1 MNIGIVEI
9 MERGHMTLLE
19 CVARIYLSD
28 SHNRLSIFVR
38 EDIEKQ
44 ARKLFSD
51 YTNIDYIVKK
61 ENESDAYFLAKI
73 NTYSLDLAYFITFE
87 QLNLL
92 PIFYKINYKFPV
104 RLFIHNIDFW
114 FEVPFSE
121 RCIKFIKT
129 SIAQKGKGLNANF
142 KNHFYN
148 FPFTKKIVKQVISNK
163 GKIVVLNSILKE
175 NISQYV
181 GNKEDV
187 IIIPFSFREK
197 KITDQSQ
204 YNTKIRLCLPGF
216 VTQRRR
222 DYLGILEAAEQNLDF
237 FKNNI
242 TIEFLGGFNLS
253 FDKSVGQILEK
264 SKYLISRGLDL
275 IIYEKNSI
283 PVSEFDEKLSKAD
296 FILANLT
303 PILGYGKTK
312 ESGIPF
318 TMIKIAKP
326 GLFQVGYPTL
336 DELKNITVYFENYE
350 HLMRLVSDFRQNKH
364 KMNELKTLA
373 TETTEIFTPEK
384 IYKQLH
390 P

>member
-1 MNIGIVEI
+1 
-9 MERGHMTLLE
+9 MERGHVTLLE

-28 SHNRLSIFVR
+28 SDNRLSIFVR
-38 EDIEKQ
+38 EDGEKQ
-44 ARKLFSD
+44 ARKLFLND
-51 YTNIDYIVKK
+51 KNIDYIVKK

-104 RLFIHNIDFW
+104 RLFVHNIDFW

-129 SIAQKGKGLNANF
+129 SIAQKGKGLNTNF

-148 FPFTKKIVKQVISNK
+148 FPFTKKIIKQVISNR
-163 GKIVVLNSILKE
+163 GKIVVLNSTLKE

-181 GNKEDV
+181 DNQDV
-187 IIIPFSFREK
+187 IVIPFSFREI
-197 KITDQSQ
+197 KIIDQSNQ
-204 YNTKIRLCLPGF
+204 NTKIRLCLPGF

-222 DYLGILEAAEQNLDF
+222 DYFGILEAAEQNLDF

-253 FDKSVGQILEK
+253 FDKSVSQILEK
-264 SKYLISRGLDL
+264 SKSLISEGLDL
-275 IIYEKNSI
+275 IIYEENSI
-283 PVSEFDEKLSKAD
+283 PVNEFDEKLSKAD

-318 TMIKIAKP
+318 TMIKVAKP
-326 GLFQVGYPTL
+326 GLFQIGYPTL
-336 DELKNITVYFENYE
+336 DALENITVYFENYE
-350 HLMRLVSDFRQNKH
+350 HLMRLVSDFKQNKN
-364 KMNELKTLA
+364 KINELKTLA
-373 TETTEIFTPEK
+373 IETTEIFTPEK